1 MLMSKPQFILASALC
16 LLVGGAVF
24 HSNAQTFQQRMEH
37 FRKQRLA
44 QEAREL
50 AKERALAQ
58 QVNRVSVEQAMRTRL
73 PAVSIEG
80 IAMRDAF
87 DWLQEMSGVKI
98 IINWRSLEALGVNP
112 QQPVSISGA
121 GLTTEQVLKLLLLE
135 IGPDIDM
142 IIEETPWYVR
152 VMTREEANSKAV
164 VRVYGIG
171 DLLQRIP
178 NFEEAPKF
186 DLAQITQA
194 TQGGGGQSGSLFTDS
209 DQEEEEDKISKQERA
224 DQIADLIRQTV
235 EPELWQKNGG
245 LHGSIAVWRDMLV
258 VRAPMYVQR
267 QIGLSSPLTSSR
279 PTYGPVTAPGY
290 VSQTRRYVNMN
301 MRIDSGQLRTP
312 MRRVN
317 VYNSRRRDAG
327 ILPN

>member
-1 MLMSKPQFILASALC
+1 MFMLRPQFILTSTLC
-16 LLVGGAVF
+16 LLIGGAVF
-24 HSNAQTFQQRMEH
+24 TADAQTFQQRMEH
-37 FRKQRLA
+37 FRKQRRA
-44 QEAREL
+44 QEARNL

-58 QVNRVSVEQAMRTRL
+58 KINRVSVERAMRTRL

-98 IINWRSLEALGVNP
+98 VINWRTLEALGVNP
-112 QQPVSISGA
+112 QQAVSISGS

-142 IIEETPWYVR
+142 VVEETPWYVR
-152 VMTREEANSKAV
+152 VMTKEEANSKAV

-194 TQGGGGQSGSLFTDS
+194 TQGGSGPSGGLFTDS
-209 DQEEEEDKISKQERA
+209 DQDEEEEFSKQERA

-267 QIGLSSPLTSSR
+267 QIGLSSPLVSSR
-279 PTYGPVTAPGY
+279 PTYGPATAPGY
-290 VSQTRRYVNMN
+290 VSRSRRYVNMN
-301 MRIDSGQLRTP
+301 MRIDSGQLTRP
-312 MRRVN
+312 IRRVN
-317 VYNSRRRDAG
+317 VYNRRRDAG